1 MVNLKTKRLLLNT
14 LKPLLLC
21 YAIVCILLYFFQ
33 EKLIFLPD
41 KLHQDFKF
49 SFRQPFREIHIRTND
64 NTLLNGLLFTTDSSK
79 GLIFYLHGNAGSLHN
94 WGHVA
99 KRYTDLGYDVFLLD
113 YRGYGKSGGAIKS
126 EAQLAEDVQTAYNE
140 LRKSYEEGKII
151 ILGYSI
157 GTGPAAKLAADNQ
170 PKLLIL
176 QAPFYNLADMM
187 KNYYPVIPVFL
198 LRYKF
203 NTNENLRKCSMP
215 VVIFHGDHDEVID
228 YSSSLKLKTL
238 MKSGDTLI
246 TLEGQKHNGITDN
259 QQYIQVLPQLLPG
272 P

>member
-1 MVNLKTKRLLLNT
+1 M
-14 LKPLLLC
+14 
-21 YAIVCILLYFFQ
+21 
-33 EKLIFLPD
+33 
-41 KLHQDFKF
+41 
-49 SFRQPFREIHIRTND
+49 
-64 NTLLNGLLFTTDSSK
+64 
-79 GLIFYLHGNAGSLHN
+79 
-94 WGHVA
+94 
-99 KRYTDLGYDVFLLD
+99 
-113 YRGYGKSGGAIKS
+113 
-126 EAQLAEDVQTAYNE
+126 QTAYNE
-140 LRKSYEEGKII
+140 LRKSYEDGKII

-157 GTGPAAKLAADNQ
+157 GTGPAAKLAADHQ